1 MPIHGALPRAMNRSP
16 LQGFNI
22 VIPAPAVNP
31 AALVIPA
38 KAGIHRRESGEFA
51 ENGILGG
58 CCGNIVTD

>member
-1 MPIHGALPRAMNRSP
+1 MNRSP